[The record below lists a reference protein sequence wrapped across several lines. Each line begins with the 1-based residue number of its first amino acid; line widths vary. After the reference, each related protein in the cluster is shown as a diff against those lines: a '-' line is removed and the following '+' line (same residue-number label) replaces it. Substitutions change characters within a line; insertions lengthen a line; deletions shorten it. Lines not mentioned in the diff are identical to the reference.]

1 MFINDIHIFWYV
13 GFGLIGI
20 VIGRFMELLN
30 KNLVEHKKFFS
41 VPVLKEYLKK
51 SNINYK
57 MISIVSLLYI
67 VLLFFVGMQNKLQLI
82 QYIILVPLLI
92 SVFCIDYKYQI
103 IPTRLTLTMWEIG
116 IVFSFIRGMYNL
128 NVAIEMWVGMLL
140 GIVIFLILTFL
151 GNCIFKKE
159 TMGFGDVKIMGALGL
174 IFGWRSVIAISI
186 ISFLIAALFSIILIV
201 IKKVKKQ
208 EINEFIPFGPFI
220 VLATGV
226 IMFIPLHTLIKWMFT
241 IFSFASF

>member
-13 GFGLIGI
+13 GFGLMGI
-20 VIGRFMELLN
+20 VIGRFMDLLN
-30 KNLVEHKKFFS
+30 KNLVEHKKFLS

-82 QYIILVPLLI
+82 QYIILVPLII

-159 TMGFGDVKIMGALGL
+159 ANQT
-174 IFGWRSVIAISI
+174 
-186 ISFLIAALFSIILIV
+186 
-201 IKKVKKQ
+201 IKD
-208 EINEFIPFGPFI
+208 
-220 VLATGV
+220 
-226 IMFIPLHTLIKWMFT
+226 
-241 IFSFASF
+241 